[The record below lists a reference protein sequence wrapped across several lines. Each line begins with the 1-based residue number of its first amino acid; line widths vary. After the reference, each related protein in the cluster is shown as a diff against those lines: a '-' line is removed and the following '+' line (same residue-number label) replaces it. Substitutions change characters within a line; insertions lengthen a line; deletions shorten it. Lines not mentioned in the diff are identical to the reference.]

1 MQQDI
6 YKVYHNGF
14 GIAFKW
20 KDPITNQVQEKIQI
34 IFRDMGFYFTHN
46 EVKDFFNC
54 VNAAKWNL
62 PCNQCDLDCDSRNIL
77 LKTPCKQIDVA
88 LNRSE
93 LHAVEDL
100 IKGTL
105 FQLELDDYVEDLCKN

>member
-6 YKVYHNGF
+6 YKLYNNSF

-20 KDPITNQVQEKIQI
+20 KDPITDQVQNKVQI
-34 IFRDMGFYFTHN
+34 IFRDMGFYFSHQ
-46 EVKDFFNC
+46 EIIEFYNC
-54 VNAAKWNL
+54 VSAAKWNL
-62 PCNQCDLDCDSRNIL
+62 PCNQCDLNCDTRNIL

-88 LNRSE
+88 INNKE
-93 LHAVEDL
+93 LALVDDL

-105 FQLELDDYVEDLCKN
+105 FQLELDDYVGDLCKN